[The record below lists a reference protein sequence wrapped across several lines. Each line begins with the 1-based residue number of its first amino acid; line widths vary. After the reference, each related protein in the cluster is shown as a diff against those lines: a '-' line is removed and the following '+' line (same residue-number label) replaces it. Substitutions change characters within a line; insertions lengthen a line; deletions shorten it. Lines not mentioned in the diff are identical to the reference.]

1 MALLSFGFNGFEQIR
16 QETNITRILFTSWE
30 TAIVVVNDEIVVWGY
45 QPDYITPLL
54 NNAHLIQSIFGDP
67 NECMGIITYTNT
79 STTITPSGKRHDW
92 TDVQDACWSQGSIFV
107 LSTQGVLCQDQQP
120 IVGLPK
126 VRAIC
131 GSSQHVLCLTDEGI
145 YGIGSNRFS
154 QLGTEPYQE
163 QQQEPQMIDHF
174 SGLYFDRV
182 SLACG
187 PFHSVVIIDG
197 DVYTFGLSKDG
208 RLGSGDSDSIVDLA
222 VFLDDQGEPVEVNA
236 VKAVCGSCHT
246 LVLDDQGRVWSCG
259 SNKYGQLGRSV
270 IEGYDAYFRQCT
282 SVNQKAIDCS
292 AGRWNSFVLTI

>member
-1 MALLSFGFNGFEQIR
+1 MVTIKTTIS
-16 QETNITRILFTSWE
+16 
-30 TAIVVVNDEIVVWGY
+30 
-45 QPDYITPLL
+45 TPLL

-79 STTITPSGKRHDW
+79 SITITPSDKRHDW
-92 TDVQDACWSQGSIFV
+92 IDVQDACWSQGSIFV
-107 LSTQGVLCQDQQP
+107 LSTQGVLFQDQQP

-174 SGLYFDRV
+174 SGLYLDRV

-208 RLGSGDSDSIVDLA
+208 RLGSGNSDSIVDLA
-222 VFLDDQGEPVEVNA
+222 VFLDDQGEPIEVSA

-246 LVLDDQGRVWSCG
+246 LVLDD
-259 SNKYGQLGRSV
+259 KYGQLGRSV
-270 IEGYDAYFRQCT
+270 IEGHDAYFRQCT